1 MKNYKVQ
8 VKEELPAGANNVWQ
22 LLRDFS
28 NINAW
33 ATGKIVKTEGSGIG
47 MIRHIAFD
55 LDKVVERC
63 EAHDE
68 TKMSFTYRLI
78 ESPWPMSNY
87 VATVILT
94 SISPSKT
101 LIEWSSV
108 YEAEQDKADAVR
120 NLIESTYSKGFIAR
134 LRKTV
139 LEQYV
144 PD

>member
-8 VKEELPAGANNVWQ
+8 VKEELPADVNIVWQ
-22 LLRDFS
+22 HLRDFGDIKS
-28 NINAW
+28 W
-33 ATGKIVKTEGSGIG
+33 ATRKIVKKEGSGVG

-68 TKMSFTYRLI
+68 SNMTFTYRLL
-78 ESPWPMSNY
+78 ESPWPMSDY

-94 SISPSKT
+94 SSGPGKT
-101 LIEWSSV
+101 LIEWSSN
-108 YEAEQDKADAVR
+108 YQADQDKAEAVR
-120 NLIESTYSKGFIAR
+120 NLIESTYSMGFIAR

-139 LEQYV
+139 LKQL
-144 PD
+144 